1 MDLTQIK
8 LPGWLMPAT
17 KNLMDLAEELFGPG
31 TGESKKAWVRA
42 ALLHAAQSVD
52 LPNIPNW
59 IENPAKTALIDLLIE
74 VVWGLH
80 FQGPSILR
88 LTRGARPLH
97 D

>member
-1 MDLTQIK
+1 MDLSQIK

-31 TGESKKAWVRA
+31 TGAAKKAWVRS
-42 ALLHAAQSVD
+42 ALLHAAESVD

-59 IENPAKTALIDLLIE
+59 IENPAKAALIDFLIE

-80 FQGPSILR
+80 FRGPNLGRRI
-88 LTRGARPLH
+88 RPGRALH
-97 D
+97 V